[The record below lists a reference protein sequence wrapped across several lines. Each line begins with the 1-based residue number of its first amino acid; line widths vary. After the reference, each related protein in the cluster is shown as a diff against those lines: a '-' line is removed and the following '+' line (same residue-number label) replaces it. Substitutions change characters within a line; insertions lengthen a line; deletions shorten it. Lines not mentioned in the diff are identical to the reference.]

1 MPLSTHLATT
11 SMISTIHV
19 LKAKAKFDDDT
30 YRDFLAQRANGKRSA
45 KELTTS
51 EAGRVIEDLRS
62 TVGEAEIRGAVA
74 GLDSAIGGKLRAL
87 WIAGYNLGIV
97 RERTDRAMLAFLQR
111 QTGVSHVRFLKDAQA
126 ASSAIEAL
134 KAWLERAAGV
144 VWPSSRDLEDLT
156 EGDRVIASKR
166 AILDAQWKKLIAIGA
181 VKPVGQAVDPMED
194 LQFYAGKVVRQN
206 RPFET
211 MSSRD
216 YDEVQKSLGNKL
228 RGALARRDQAGEPA

>member
-1 MPLSTHLATT
+1 MPLSAHLATT

-19 LKAKAKFDDDT
+19 LKAKAAFDDDT
-30 YRDFLAQRANGKRSA
+30 YRDFLERRTGKRSA

-62 TVGEAEIRGAVA
+62 VAGEAGIRGAIA

-126 ASSAIEAL
+126 ASSAIEGL
-134 KAWLERAAGV
+134 KSWLQRDGGV
-144 VWPSSRDLEDLT
+144 EWPNRHDLEDLT

-166 AILDAQWKKLIAIGA
+166 AILNAQWKRLIELGA
-181 VKPVGQAVDPMED
+181 VKAIGQAVDPMED
-194 LQFYAGKVVRQN
+194 LQFYAGRIVRQN

-216 YDEVQKSLGNKL
+216 YDEVQKALGNKL
-228 RGALARRDQAGEPA
+228 RGALARRDQEAGEPA